1 MNKAIINKVHGTAL
15 IPWQKLKT
23 FEFND
28 LKEGLNRDVSK
39 LKNSIVNDG
48 FSFPFYLWKN
58 HNYIIDG
65 NGRNIALNELENE
78 GYLIPELPVVEI
90 EANTKQHAKKLVLL
104 ASSSYGKV
112 TRESYDLFIEDI
124 DLELEDI
131 ELKIENINFSN
142 TEIQDSEEFGTDFS
156 LPEGDK
162 APFQQMTFTLA
173 DEQANFIK
181 DKIDEIKK
189 TDEYKYCETFG
200 NENSNGNALYCLIRS
215 L

>member
-90 EANTKQHAKKLVLL
+90 VP
-104 ASSSYGKV
+104 G
-112 TRESYDLFIEDI
+112 F
-124 DLELEDI
+124 
-131 ELKIENINFSN
+131 
-142 TEIQDSEEFGTDFS
+142 
-156 LPEGDK
+156 
-162 APFQQMTFTLA
+162 
-173 DEQANFIK
+173 
-181 DKIDEIKK
+181 
-189 TDEYKYCETFG
+189 
-200 NENSNGNALYCLIRS
+200 RS
-215 L
+215 CC

>member
-48 FSFPFYLWKN
+48 FNFPFYLWKN
-58 HNYIIDG
+58 HNYVIDG

-112 TRESYDLFIEDI
+112 TQESYDLFIEDI

-131 ELKIENINFSN
+131 ELKIENIDFNN